1 MNLSRFNAA
10 LYVNYYGERSIML
23 LLAYRSVSKELKPV
37 RNSSAHKF
45 SIKACHPN
53 GVRRRRKGTEQKSL
67 KTFMN
72 EFHVINPCFSLFLL
86 IRFCHFAT
94 LLLMTLPFTV
104 CFLVCLC
111 VCVRCTSTRLE
122 SGKFN

>member
-1 MNLSRFNAA
+1 
-10 LYVNYYGERSIML
+10 
-23 LLAYRSVSKELKPV
+23 
-37 RNSSAHKF
+37 
-45 SIKACHPN
+45 
-53 GVRRRRKGTEQKSL
+53 
-67 KTFMN
+67 MN

-111 VCVRCTSTRLE
+111 VCVCAMYEHAPRKRKIQLKLHRISSTLLKAPDKMSEFQQQAQKTSERANR
-122 SGKFN
+122 FV